1 MHICDIT
8 RTLVFPPHNLIA
20 SKSVFCYHA
29 RMSTNRKTPPSGP
42 AAPSRPL
49 PAGGAAPDVIPHPIR
64 VNAAN
69 SVDANRTAL
78 PPPSGA
84 DGTLPGGSAA
94 RSPTGVDVPLPGG
107 SSERTPSGELAAW
120 LAKYAP
126 VERAILEARER
137 RLRNRAARRAKEARR
152 FGDLCE
158 ASEGLAVAWR
168 RRGFPAGEMLDWA
181 GGDRLALW
189 AAAPFL
195 RRCATEEVNALRR
208 RLVRPLYYG
217 RENARRRALAAER
230 RRVRRRRT
238 ESPCPTREA
247 ILDAWTHAREG
258 REAMLRFGSLLEDLA
273 CYVDHGLR
281 LAGGR
286 IVGRAPGIKGWLRE
300 NVPALALRYTTV
312 MRYKA
317 AAKKLRQVVE
327 LPDPIPVAAVLD
339 GAGVGVGAKDSA
351 GAGNGTGTVDGA
363 GAPEGTEPK
372 EGKRDYGAE
381 KSKDNVRGRSRTRER
396 LEARAAVNGVEKQK
410 RDYDAERLQCGA
422 SVDEREAED
431 ARERREAERETAVLR
446 ARGVYLEA
454 MEGVPDVVTR
464 VLERI
469 DALLDPRR
477 VEEATMLA
485 SWRARYAR
493 AVTGRTAARWRDRL
507 FRRVG

>member
-1 MHICDIT
+1 
-8 RTLVFPPHNLIA
+8 
-20 SKSVFCYHA
+20 
-29 RMSTNRKTPPSGP
+29 MSTNRKTPPSGP

-49 PAGGAAPDVIPHPIR
+49 PTGGAAPDVIPHPSR

-84 DGTLPGGSAA
+84 DVPRPGGPAA
-94 RSPTGVDVPLPGG
+94 R
-107 SSERTPSGELAAW
+107 TPAGELAAW
-120 LAKYAP
+120 LAKYGP

-137 RLRNRAARRAKEARR
+137 RLRNRAARRAGKARR

-168 RRGFPAGEMLDWA
+168 RRGFPAREMLDWA

-339 GAGVGVGAKDSA
+339 GAGTVDGVGAKE
-351 GAGNGTGTVDGA
+351 GA
-363 GAPEGTEPK
+363 EPK
-372 EGKRDYGAE
+372 GE
-381 KSKDNVRGRSRTRER
+381 T
-396 LEARAAVNGVEKQK
+396 
-410 RDYDAERLQCGA
+410 RDYDAEKTHRHEG
-422 SVDEREAED
+422 VVEALGGGSTP
-431 ARERREAERETAVLR
+431 AKREAEREMMILR

>member
-1 MHICDIT
+1 MILTSLI
-8 RTLVFPPHNLIA
+8 FPHHNLIA
-20 SKSVFCYHA
+20 SKSVFCYHS
-29 RMSTNRKTPPSGP
+29 RMSKKVFPSVPSGPTVPTVPTVPSGPSGPAGP
-42 AAPSRPL
+42 AAPSR
-49 PAGGAAPDVIPHPIR
+49 
-64 VNAAN
+64 
-69 SVDANRTAL
+69 
-78 PPPSGA
+78 
-84 DGTLPGGSAA
+84 
-94 RSPTGVDVPLPGG
+94 RS
-107 SSERTPSGELAAW
+107 PSGELAAW

-137 RLRNRAARRAKEARR
+137 RLRNRAARRAGKARR

-158 ASEGLAVAWR
+158 ASEGLATVWR
-168 RRGFPAGEMLDWA
+168 RRGFPADEMLNWA
-181 GGDRLALW
+181 GGDRFTLW
-189 AAAPFL
+189 AMAPFL
-195 RRCATEEVNALRR
+195 RRRATEEVNALRR
-208 RLVRPLYYG
+208 RLVRPLYYEQ
-217 RENARRRALAAER
+217 ENARRRALAAER
-230 RRVRRRRT
+230 RRVRKRKT
-238 ESPCPTREA
+238 ENPCPTRKA

-286 IVGRAPGIKGWLRE
+286 IIGRAPGIKGWLRE
-300 NVPALALRYTTV
+300 NIPALALRYTTV

-339 GAGVGVGAKDSA
+339 GAGAR
-351 GAGNGTGTVDGA
+351 
-363 GAPEGTEPK
+363 EGTEPK
-372 EGKRDYGAE
+372 EGTRDYGAE
-381 KSKDNVRGRSRTRER
+381 KSQGSDAG
-396 LEARAAVNGVEKQK
+396 EARSAPGKS
-410 RDYDAERLQCGA
+410 GI
-422 SVDEREAED
+422 
-431 ARERREAERETAVLR
+431 ERETAVLR

-493 AVTGRTAARWRDRL
+493 AVTERTAARWRDRL

>member
-1 MHICDIT
+1 M
-8 RTLVFPPHNLIA
+8 
-20 SKSVFCYHA
+20 SKKALS
-29 RMSTNRKTPPSGP
+29 S
-42 AAPSRPL
+42 AP
-49 PAGGAAPDVIPHPIR
+49 
-64 VNAAN
+64 
-69 SVDANRTAL
+69 ANRTAL
-78 PPPSGA
+78 PPPTGA
-84 DGTLPGGSAA
+84 DVPRPGGSA
-94 RSPTGVDVPLPGG
+94 
-107 SSERTPSGELAAW
+107 ERTPAGELAAW
-120 LAKYAP
+120 LAKYGP

-258 REAMLRFGSLLEDLA
+258 REAMLRFGSLLEDLE
-273 CYVDHGLR
+273 CYVDHELR
-281 LAGGR
+281 IADGR

-300 NVPALALRYTTV
+300 NIPALALRYTTV

-339 GAGVGVGAKDSA
+339 GAGALDGVG
-351 GAGNGTGTVDGA
+351 TEM
-363 GAPEGTEPK
+363 EGK
-372 EGKRDYGAE
+372 ESKRDYGAE
-381 KSKDNVRGRSRTRER
+381 K
-396 LEARAAVNGVEKQK
+396 
-410 RDYDAERLQCGA
+410 LQCGE
-422 SVDEREAED
+422 SMDENEDMDKTRETEDARKAED
-431 ARERREAERETAVLR
+431 ARERREVEREMMILR

-454 MEGVPDVVTR
+454 MAGVPDVVTR

-469 DALLDPRR
+469 DALLDPKR
-477 VEEATMLA
+477 VEETNMLA

-493 AVTGRTAARWRDRL
+493 AVTRRTVTRWRGRL

>member
-1 MHICDIT
+1 
-8 RTLVFPPHNLIA
+8 
-20 SKSVFCYHA
+20 
-29 RMSTNRKTPPSGP
+29 MSTNRKTPPSGP

-49 PAGGAAPDVIPHPIR
+49 PAGGTAPDVIPHPIR

-84 DGTLPGGSAA
+84 DVQLPGGSAK
-94 RSPTGVDVPLPGG
+94 
-107 SSERTPSGELAAW
+107 RTPAGELAAW
-120 LAKYAP
+120 LAKYGP

-137 RLRNRAARRAKEARR
+137 RLRNRAARRAGKARR

-300 NVPALALRYTTV
+300 NVPALALRYATV

-339 GAGVGVGAKDSA
+339 GAGALDGVG
-351 GAGNGTGTVDGA
+351 TEM
-363 GAPEGTEPK
+363 EGK
-372 EGKRDYGAE
+372 ESKRDYGAE
-381 KSKDNVRGRSRTRER
+381 K
-396 LEARAAVNGVEKQK
+396 
-410 RDYDAERLQCGA
+410 LQCGE
-422 SVDEREAED
+422 SMDENEDMDKTRETEDARKAED
-431 ARERREAERETAVLR
+431 ARERREVEREMMILR

-454 MEGVPDVVTR
+454 MAGVPDVVTR

-469 DALLDPRR
+469 DALLDPKR
-477 VEEATMLA
+477 VEETNMLA

-493 AVTGRTAARWRDRL
+493 AVTRRTVTRWRGRL

>member
-1 MHICDIT
+1 MSKKA
-8 RTLVFPPHNLIA
+8 FP
-20 SKSVFCYHA
+20 SV
-29 RMSTNRKTPPSGP
+29 P
-42 AAPSRPL
+42 
-49 PAGGAAPDVIPHPIR
+49 
-64 VNAAN
+64 
-69 SVDANRTAL
+69 ANRTAL

-84 DGTLPGGSAA
+84 DVPRPDGSAA
-94 RSPTGVDVPLPGG
+94 TAS
-107 SSERTPSGELAAW
+107 RTPAATASRTPAGELAAW
-120 LAKYAP
+120 LAKYGP

-137 RLRNRAARRAKEARR
+137 RLRNRAARRAGKARR

-300 NVPALALRYTTV
+300 NVPALALRYATV

-339 GAGVGVGAKDSA
+339 GAGAPEGA
-351 GAGNGTGTVDGA
+351 GAGNGTGTLDGT
-363 GAPEGTEPK
+363 GAEPK
-372 EGKRDYGAE
+372 EGTRDYGAE
-381 KSKDNVRGRSRTRER
+381 KSQGSDAG
-396 LEARAAVNGVEKQK
+396 EARSAPGKS
-410 RDYDAERLQCGA
+410 GI
-422 SVDEREAED
+422 
-431 ARERREAERETAVLR
+431 ERETAILR

-454 MEGVPDVVTR
+454 MAGVPDVVTR

-469 DALLDPRR
+469 DALLDPGR

>member
-1 MHICDIT
+1 MPTKEHPPIPPQ
-8 RTLVFPPHNLIA
+8 TLAVA
-20 SKSVFCYHA
+20 V
-29 RMSTNRKTPPSGP
+29 PPSASRL
-42 AAPSRPL
+42 AAARLRPN
-49 PAGGAAPDVIPHPIR
+49 PAGA
-64 VNAAN
+64 
-69 SVDANRTAL
+69 
-78 PPPSGA
+78 
-84 DGTLPGGSAA
+84 
-94 RSPTGVDVPLPGG
+94 
-107 SSERTPSGELAAW
+107 RTPAGELAAW
-120 LAKYAP
+120 LAKYGP

-137 RLRNRAARRAKEARR
+137 RLRNRAARRAGKARR

-339 GAGVGVGAKDSA
+339 GAGAREGA
-351 GAGNGTGTVDGA
+351 GAGNGA
-363 GAPEGTEPK
+363 GARKGTEPK
-372 EGKRDYGAE
+372 EGTRDYGAE
-381 KSKDNVRGRSRTRER
+381 KSQDNVRGNSRTRER

-422 SVDEREAED
+422 SVDETREAED
-431 ARERREAERETAVLR
+431 ARERREAEREMMILR

-469 DALLDPRR
+469 DALLDPGR
-477 VEEATMLA
+477 VEEAAMLA

-493 AVTGRTAARWRDRL
+493 AVTKRTAARWRDRL

>member
-1 MHICDIT
+1 
-8 RTLVFPPHNLIA
+8 
-20 SKSVFCYHA
+20 
-29 RMSTNRKTPPSGP
+29 MSTNRKTPPSGP

-49 PAGGAAPDVIPHPIR
+49 PAGGAAPDVIPHPVR

-84 DGTLPGGSAA
+84 DVPRPGGSAA
-94 RSPTGVDVPLPGG
+94 RSPTGADVPRPGG
-107 SSERTPSGELAAW
+107 SAARSPAGELAAW
-120 LAKYAP
+120 LAKYGP

-168 RRGFPAGEMLDWA
+168 RRGFPARGMLDWA

-300 NVPALALRYTTV
+300 NVPALALRYATV

-339 GAGVGVGAKDSA
+339 GAGAKEGAD
-351 GAGNGTGTVDGA
+351 AGNGTGMVGGA
-363 GAPEGTEPK
+363 GAREGAEPK
-372 EGKRDYGAE
+372 EGTRDYGAE
-381 KSKDNVRGRSRTRER
+381 KSQGSDAG
-396 LEARAAVNGVEKQK
+396 EARSAPGKS
-410 RDYDAERLQCGA
+410 GI
-422 SVDEREAED
+422 
-431 ARERREAERETAVLR
+431 ERETAVLR

-454 MEGVPDVVTR
+454 MAGVPDVVTR

-469 DALLDPRR
+469 DALLDPGR

>member
-1 MHICDIT
+1 MPTKEHPPIPPQ
-8 RTLVFPPHNLIA
+8 TLAVAVPPSAPRLATARLRPNPAGAPPHA
-20 SKSVFCYHA
+20 
-29 RMSTNRKTPPSGP
+29 GP
-42 AAPSRPL
+42 AAPASRTP
-49 PAGGAAPDVIPHPIR
+49 AAP
-64 VNAAN
+64 
-69 SVDANRTAL
+69 
-78 PPPSGA
+78 
-84 DGTLPGGSAA
+84 AA
-94 RSPTGVDVPLPGG
+94 RTPDGPAA
-107 SSERTPSGELAAW
+107 RTPAGELAAW
-120 LAKYAP
+120 LAKYGP

-137 RLRNRAARRAKEARR
+137 RLRNRAARRAGKARR

-181 GGDRLALW
+181 GGDRFTLW
-189 AAAPFL
+189 AMAPFL
-195 RRCATEEVNALRR
+195 RRRATEEVNALRR
-208 RLVRPLYYG
+208 RLTRPLYYA

-230 RRVRRRRT
+230 RRIRRRRT

-258 REAMLRFGSLLEDLA
+258 REAMLRFGSLLEDLE
-273 CYVDHGLR
+273 CYVDHELR
-281 LAGGR
+281 IADGR

-300 NVPALALRYTTV
+300 NIPALALRYTTV

-339 GAGVGVGAKDSA
+339 GAGAPEGA
-351 GAGNGTGTVDGA
+351 GAGNGTGTLDGT
-363 GAPEGTEPK
+363 GAEPK
-372 EGKRDYGAE
+372 EGTRDYGAE
-381 KSKDNVRGRSRTRER
+381 KSQGNDTG
-396 LEARAAVNGVEKQK
+396 EARSAPGKS
-410 RDYDAERLQCGA
+410 GI
-422 SVDEREAED
+422 
-431 ARERREAERETAVLR
+431 ERETAILR

-469 DALLDPRR
+469 DALLDPGR

>member
-1 MHICDIT
+1 MPTKEHPPIPPQ
-8 RTLVFPPHNLIA
+8 TLAVAVPPSAPHLATARLRPNPAGAPPHA
-20 SKSVFCYHA
+20 
-29 RMSTNRKTPPSGP
+29 GP
-42 AAPSRPL
+42 AAPASRTP
-49 PAGGAAPDVIPHPIR
+49 AAPASRTP
-64 VNAAN
+64 AAP
-69 SVDANRTAL
+69 AART
-78 PPPSGA
+78 P
-84 DGTLPGGSAA
+84 DGPAA
-94 RSPTGVDVPLPGG
+94 RSPA
-107 SSERTPSGELAAW
+107 GELAAW
-120 LAKYAP
+120 LAKYGP

-137 RLRNRAARRAKEARR
+137 RLRNRAARRAGKARR

-181 GGDRLALW
+181 GGDRFTLW
-189 AAAPFL
+189 AMAPFL
-195 RRCATEEVNALRR
+195 RRRATEEVNALRR

-217 RENARRRALAAER
+217 QENARRRALAAER
-230 RRVRRRRT
+230 RRVRKRKT
-238 ESPCPTREA
+238 ENPCPTREA

-327 LPDPIPVAAVLD
+327 LPDLIPVAAVLD
-339 GAGVGVGAKDSA
+339 GAGAPEGT
-351 GAGNGTGTVDGA
+351 GAGNGTGAREGA
-363 GAPEGTEPK
+363 EPK
-372 EGKRDYGAE
+372 EGTRDYGAE
-381 KSKDNVRGRSRTRER
+381 KSQGSDAG
-396 LEARAAVNGVEKQK
+396 EARSAPGKS
-410 RDYDAERLQCGA
+410 GI
-422 SVDEREAED
+422 
-431 ARERREAERETAVLR
+431 ERETAVLR

-454 MEGVPDVVTR
+454 MAGVPDVVTR

-469 DALLDPRR
+469 DALLDPGR

-485 SWRARYAR
+485 FWRARYAR
-493 AVTGRTAARWRDRL
+493 AVTRRTAAKWRDRL

>member
-1 MHICDIT
+1 M
-8 RTLVFPPHNLIA
+8 
-20 SKSVFCYHA
+20 SKKALS
-29 RMSTNRKTPPSGP
+29 S
-42 AAPSRPL
+42 AP
-49 PAGGAAPDVIPHPIR
+49 
-64 VNAAN
+64 
-69 SVDANRTAL
+69 ANRTAL

-84 DGTLPGGSAA
+84 DVPRPGGSAK
-94 RSPTGVDVPLPGG
+94 
-107 SSERTPSGELAAW
+107 RTPADELAAW

-137 RLRNRAARRAKEARR
+137 RLRNRAARRAGKARR

-189 AAAPFL
+189 AVAPFL
-195 RRCATEEVNALRR
+195 RRCATEKVNALRR
-208 RLVRPLYYG
+208 RLVRPLYYEQ
-217 RENARRRALAAER
+217 ENARRRALAAER
-230 RRVRRRRT
+230 RRVLRRRT

-273 CYVDHGLR
+273 CYVDHELR

-339 GAGVGVGAKDSA
+339 GAGAREGA
-351 GAGNGTGTVDGA
+351 
-363 GAPEGTEPK
+363 EPK
-372 EGKRDYGAE
+372 EGTRDYGAE
-381 KSKDNVRGRSRTRER
+381 KSQGSDAG
-396 LEARAAVNGVEKQK
+396 EARSAQGKS
-410 RDYDAERLQCGA
+410 GI
-422 SVDEREAED
+422 
-431 ARERREAERETAVLR
+431 ERETAILR

-454 MEGVPDVVTR
+454 MEGVPDVMTR

-469 DALLDPRR
+469 DALLDPGR

>member
-1 MHICDIT
+1 M
-8 RTLVFPPHNLIA
+8 
-20 SKSVFCYHA
+20 SKKALSSV
-29 RMSTNRKTPPSGP
+29 P

-49 PAGGAAPDVIPHPIR
+49 PAGGAVPDVIPHPSR

-84 DGTLPGGSAA
+84 DVPRPGGSAA
-94 RSPTGVDVPLPGG
+94 R
-107 SSERTPSGELAAW
+107 TPAGELAAW
-120 LAKYAP
+120 LAKYGP

-351 GAGNGTGTVDGA
+351 GAGNGTGTVDGT
-363 GAPEGTEPK
+363 GAELKDGT
-372 EGKRDYGAE
+372 RDYGAE
-381 KSKDNVRGRSRTRER
+381 KSQDDVRGRSRTRER

-422 SVDEREAED
+422 SVDETREAED
-431 ARERREAERETAVLR
+431 ARERREVERETAILR

>member
-1 MHICDIT
+1 
-8 RTLVFPPHNLIA
+8 
-20 SKSVFCYHA
+20 
-29 RMSTNRKTPPSGP
+29 MSTNRKTPPSGP

-49 PAGGAAPDVIPHPIR
+49 PAGGAAPDVIPHPVR

-84 DGTLPGGSAA
+84 DVPRPGGSAA
-94 RSPTGVDVPLPGG
+94 TA
-107 SSERTPSGELAAW
+107 SSTPAAPAARTPAGELAAW

-189 AAAPFL
+189 AVAPFL

-208 RLVRPLYYG
+208 RLVRPLYYEQ
-217 RENARRRALAAER
+217 ENARRRALAAER
-230 RRVRRRRT
+230 RRVQRRRT

-273 CYVDHGLR
+273 CYVDHELR

-339 GAGVGVGAKDSA
+339 GAGAPEGA
-351 GAGNGTGTVDGA
+351 GAGNSAGTREGA
-363 GAPEGTEPK
+363 EPK
-372 EGKRDYGAE
+372 EGR
-381 KSKDNVRGRSRTRER
+381 
-396 LEARAAVNGVEKQK
+396 
-410 RDYDAERLQCGA
+410 RDYDAEKSQGSDAGEAR
-422 SVDEREAED
+422 SVQGKSGI
-431 ARERREAERETAVLR
+431 ERETALLR

>member
-1 MHICDIT
+1 MSKK
-8 RTLVFPPHNLIA
+8 VFPSGPT
-20 SKSVFCYHA
+20 VP
-29 RMSTNRKTPPSGP
+29 TGP
-42 AAPSRPL
+42 AAPSR
-49 PAGGAAPDVIPHPIR
+49 
-64 VNAAN
+64 
-69 SVDANRTAL
+69 
-78 PPPSGA
+78 
-84 DGTLPGGSAA
+84 
-94 RSPTGVDVPLPGG
+94 RS
-107 SSERTPSGELAAW
+107 PSGELAAW

-137 RLRNRAARRAKEARR
+137 RLRNRAARRAGKARR

-189 AAAPFL
+189 AVAPFL

-230 RRVRRRRT
+230 RRVLRRRT

-339 GAGVGVGAKDSA
+339 GAGAPEGA

-363 GAPEGTEPK
+363 GAREGAEPK
-372 EGKRDYGAE
+372 EGTRDYGAE
-381 KSKDNVRGRSRTRER
+381 KLQGSDAG
-396 LEARAAVNGVEKQK
+396 EARSAQGKSEI
-410 RDYDAERLQCGA
+410 
-422 SVDEREAED
+422 
-431 ARERREAERETAVLR
+431 ERETAILR

-477 VEEATMLA
+477 AEEATMLA

>member
-1 MHICDIT
+1 
-8 RTLVFPPHNLIA
+8 
-20 SKSVFCYHA
+20 
-29 RMSTNRKTPPSGP
+29 MSTNRKTSPSGP
-42 AAPSRPL
+42 AAPSRLP
-49 PAGGAAPDVIPHPIR
+49 PAGSVSPDAIPHPVR
-64 VNAAN
+64 AAHP
-69 SVDANRTAL
+69 VR
-78 PPPSGA
+78 A
-84 DGTLPGGSAA
+84 DGTRPDGPAA
-94 RSPTGVDVPLPGG
+94 RSPA
-107 SSERTPSGELAAW
+107 GELAAW
-120 LAKYAP
+120 LAKYGP

-137 RLRNRAARRAKEARR
+137 RLRNRAARRAREARR

-168 RRGFPAGEMLDWA
+168 RRGFPAREMLDWA
-181 GGDRLALW
+181 GGDRFTLW
-189 AAAPFL
+189 AMAPFL
-195 RRCATEEVNALRR
+195 RRRATEEVNALRR

-339 GAGVGVGAKDSA
+339 GAGALDGVG
-351 GAGNGTGTVDGA
+351 TEM
-363 GAPEGTEPK
+363 EGK
-372 EGKRDYGAE
+372 ESKRDYGAE
-381 KSKDNVRGRSRTRER
+381 K
-396 LEARAAVNGVEKQK
+396 
-410 RDYDAERLQCGA
+410 LQCGE
-422 SVDEREAED
+422 SMDENEDMDKTRETEDARKAED
-431 ARERREAERETAVLR
+431 ARERREVEREMMILR

-454 MEGVPDVVTR
+454 MAGVPDVVTR

-469 DALLDPRR
+469 DALLDPGR

>member
-1 MHICDIT
+1 M
-8 RTLVFPPHNLIA
+8 P
-20 SKSVFCYHA
+20 
-29 RMSTNRKTPPSGP
+29 TNRKPPPSGP

-49 PAGGAAPDVIPHPIR
+49 SASGAAPDVIPHPAR

-84 DGTLPGGSAA
+84 DVPRPGGSAA
-94 RSPTGVDVPLPGG
+94 TA
-107 SSERTPSGELAAW
+107 SSTPAAPAARTPAGELAAW

-137 RLRNRAARRAKEARR
+137 RLRNRAARRAAKARR

-168 RRGFPAGEMLDWA
+168 RRGFPADEMLDWA

-189 AAAPFL
+189 AVAPFL

-230 RRVRRRRT
+230 RRVLRRRT

-273 CYVDHGLR
+273 CYVDHELR

-339 GAGVGVGAKDSA
+339 GAGTREGA
-351 GAGNGTGTVDGA
+351 
-363 GAPEGTEPK
+363 EPK
-372 EGKRDYGAE
+372 EGTRDYGAE
-381 KSKDNVRGRSRTRER
+381 KSQDNVRGRSRTRER

-410 RDYDAERLQCGA
+410 RDYDAEKLPCGA
-422 SVDEREAED
+422 SVDEIREAED
-431 ARERREAERETAVLR
+431 ARERREAEREMMILR

-493 AVTGRTAARWRDRL
+493 AVTGRPRQVRPSRVARFHFGTITQEGRNL
-507 FRRVG
+507 L

>member
-1 MHICDIT
+1 
-8 RTLVFPPHNLIA
+8 
-20 SKSVFCYHA
+20 
-29 RMSTNRKTPPSGP
+29 MSTNRKNPPSGP
-42 AAPSRPL
+42 AAPSRLP
-49 PAGGAAPDVIPHPIR
+49 PAGSVSPDAIPHPVR
-64 VNAAN
+64 AAHP
-69 SVDANRTAL
+69 VR
-78 PPPSGA
+78 A
-84 DGTLPGGSAA
+84 DGTRPDGPAA
-94 RSPTGVDVPLPGG
+94 RSPA
-107 SSERTPSGELAAW
+107 GELAAW
-120 LAKYAP
+120 LAKYGP

-137 RLRNRAARRAKEARR
+137 RLRNRAARRAREARR

-238 ESPCPTREA
+238 ENPCPTREA

-273 CYVDHGLR
+273 CHVDHELR
-281 LAGGR
+281 IAGGR

-300 NVPALALRYTTV
+300 NIPALALRYTTV

-339 GAGVGVGAKDSA
+339 GAGALDGVG
-351 GAGNGTGTVDGA
+351 TEM
-363 GAPEGTEPK
+363 EGK
-372 EGKRDYGAE
+372 ESKRDYGAE
-381 KSKDNVRGRSRTRER
+381 K
-396 LEARAAVNGVEKQK
+396 
-410 RDYDAERLQCGA
+410 LQCGE
-422 SVDEREAED
+422 SMDENEDMDKTRETEDARKAED
-431 ARERREAERETAVLR
+431 ARERREVEREMMILR

-454 MEGVPDVVTR
+454 MAGVPDVVTR

-469 DALLDPRR
+469 DALLDPKR
-477 VEEATMLA
+477 VEETNMLA

-493 AVTGRTAARWRDRL
+493 AVTRRTAARWRGRL

>member
-1 MHICDIT
+1 MPTKEHPPIPPQ
-8 RTLVFPPHNLIA
+8 TLAVAVPPSAPHLATARLRPNPAGAPPHA
-20 SKSVFCYHA
+20 
-29 RMSTNRKTPPSGP
+29 GP
-42 AAPSRPL
+42 AAPASRTP
-49 PAGGAAPDVIPHPIR
+49 AAPASRTP
-64 VNAAN
+64 AAP
-69 SVDANRTAL
+69 AART
-78 PPPSGA
+78 P
-84 DGTLPGGSAA
+84 DGPAA
-94 RSPTGVDVPLPGG
+94 RSPA
-107 SSERTPSGELAAW
+107 GELAAW
-120 LAKYAP
+120 LAKYGP

-137 RLRNRAARRAKEARR
+137 RLRNRAARRAGKARR

-230 RRVRRRRT
+230 RRIRRRRT

-300 NVPALALRYTTV
+300 NVPALALRYATV

-327 LPDPIPVAAVLD
+327 LPDLIPVAAVLD
-339 GAGVGVGAKDSA
+339 GAGAPEGT
-351 GAGNGTGTVDGA
+351 GAGNGTGAREGA
-363 GAPEGTEPK
+363 EPK
-372 EGKRDYGAE
+372 EGTRDYGAE
-381 KSKDNVRGRSRTRER
+381 KSQGSDAG
-396 LEARAAVNGVEKQK
+396 EARSAPGKS
-410 RDYDAERLQCGA
+410 GI
-422 SVDEREAED
+422 
-431 ARERREAERETAVLR
+431 ERETAVLR

-454 MEGVPDVVTR
+454 MAGVPDVVTR

-469 DALLDPRR
+469 DALLDPGR

-485 SWRARYAR
+485 FWRARYAR
-493 AVTGRTAARWRDRL
+493 AVTRRTAAKWRDRL

>member
-1 MHICDIT
+1 MILKGPLI
-8 RTLVFPPHNLIA
+8 FPHHNLIA
-20 SKSVFCYHA
+20 SNPVFCYHA

-49 PAGGAAPDVIPHPIR
+49 PAGGVALDVIPHPVR

-84 DGTLPGGSAA
+84 DVPRPDGSAA
-94 RSPTGVDVPLPGG
+94 PAA
-107 SSERTPSGELAAW
+107 RTPAGELAAW
-120 LAKYAP
+120 LAKYGP

-137 RLRNRAARRAKEARR
+137 RLRNRAARRAREARR

-339 GAGVGVGAKDSA
+339 GAG
-351 GAGNGTGTVDGA
+351 
-363 GAPEGTEPK
+363 APEGMEPK
-372 EGKRDYGAE
+372 EGTRDYGAE
-381 KSKDNVRGRSRTRER
+381 KTHRHEGVV
-396 LEARAAVNGVEKQK
+396 EALGGGSTPAK
-410 RDYDAERLQCGA
+410 
-422 SVDEREAED
+422 
-431 ARERREAERETAVLR
+431 REAEREMMILR

-507 FRRVG
+507 FRRSG

>member
-1 MHICDIT
+1 M
-8 RTLVFPPHNLIA
+8 
-20 SKSVFCYHA
+20 SKKALPSV
-29 RMSTNRKTPPSGP
+29 P
-42 AAPSRPL
+42 
-49 PAGGAAPDVIPHPIR
+49 
-64 VNAAN
+64 
-69 SVDANRTAL
+69 ANRTAL
-78 PPPSGA
+78 PPPSG
-84 DGTLPGGSAA
+84 PAA
-94 RSPTGVDVPLPGG
+94 PSRRSPAD
-107 SSERTPSGELAAW
+107 ELAAW
-120 LAKYAP
+120 LAKYGP

-137 RLRNRAARRAKEARR
+137 RLRNRAARRAGKARR

-168 RRGFPAGEMLDWA
+168 RRGFPAGGMLDWA

-189 AAAPFL
+189 AVAPFL

-300 NVPALALRYTTV
+300 NVPALALRYATV

-339 GAGVGVGAKDSA
+339 GAGVPGDAEV
-351 GAGNGTGTVDGA
+351 
-363 GAPEGTEPK
+363 EERR
-372 EGKRDYGAE
+372 RDYGAE
-381 KSKDNVRGRSRTRER
+381 KQLGNGAEVVWSGRE
-396 LEARAAVNGVEKQK
+396 K
-410 RDYDAERLQCGA
+410 RD
-422 SVDEREAED
+422 VEREKRD
-431 ARERREAERETAVLR
+431 VERETAILR

-454 MEGVPDVVTR
+454 MAGVPDVVTR
-464 VLERI
+464 VVGRI
-469 DALLDPRR
+469 DALLDPQR

-485 SWRARYAR
+485 SWRARYACDVTPGTAGTWR
-493 AVTGRTAARWRDRL
+493 ARL
-507 FRRVG
+507 FRRIG

>member
-1 MHICDIT
+1 MIAEAIRFAYSSFIPLMHICDMT
-8 RTLVFPPHNLIA
+8 RTFVFPPHNLIA
-20 SKSVFCYHA
+20 SRSAFCYHS
-29 RMSTNRKTPPSGP
+29 RMSTNRKAPPSGL

-49 PAGGAAPDVIPHPIR
+49 SASGAAPDVIPHPAR

-84 DGTLPGGSAA
+84 DVPRPGGSAA
-94 RSPTGVDVPLPGG
+94 TA
-107 SSERTPSGELAAW
+107 SSTPAGELAAW
-120 LAKYAP
+120 LAKYGP

-189 AAAPFL
+189 AMAPFL

-208 RLVRPLYYG
+208 RLVRPLYYE
-217 RENARRRALAAER
+217 RENARRRARAAER
-230 RRVRRRRT
+230 RRVLRRRT

-273 CYVDHGLR
+273 CYVDHRLR

-339 GAGVGVGAKDSA
+339 GAGTREGA
-351 GAGNGTGTVDGA
+351 
-363 GAPEGTEPK
+363 EPK
-372 EGKRDYGAE
+372 EGTRDYGAE
-381 KSKDNVRGRSRTRER
+381 KSHGSDAG
-396 LEARAAVNGVEKQK
+396 EAR
-410 RDYDAERLQCGA
+410 
-422 SVDEREAED
+422 SVQGKSGI
-431 ARERREAERETAVLR
+431 ERETAVLR

-477 VEEATMLA
+477 VESAT
-485 SWRARYAR
+485 
-493 AVTGRTAARWRDRL
+493 
-507 FRRVG
+507 FPRRC

>member
-1 MHICDIT
+1 MRICDIT
-8 RTLVFPPHNLIA
+8 RTLIFPPHNLIA

-29 RMSTNRKTPPSGP
+29 RMSTNRKTPPSDP

-49 PAGGAAPDVIPHPIR
+49 PAGGTAPDVIPLPVR

-84 DGTLPGGSAA
+84 DVPRPGGSTV
-94 RSPTGVDVPLPGG
+94 RSPA
-107 SSERTPSGELAAW
+107 GELAAW
-120 LAKYAP
+120 LAKYGP

-137 RLRNRAARRAKEARR
+137 RLRNRAARRAREARR

-273 CYVDHGLR
+273 CHVDHGLR

-300 NVPALALRYTTV
+300 NVPALALRYATV

-339 GAGVGVGAKDSA
+339 GAGAPEGT
-351 GAGNGTGTVDGA
+351 GAGNGTGTMDGA
-363 GAPEGTEPK
+363 RAREEAEPK
-372 EGKRDYGAE
+372 EGTRDYGAE
-381 KSKDNVRGRSRTRER
+381 KSQGSDAG
-396 LEARAAVNGVEKQK
+396 EARSAPGKS
-410 RDYDAERLQCGA
+410 GI
-422 SVDEREAED
+422 
-431 ARERREAERETAVLR
+431 ERETAVLR
-446 ARGVYLEA
+446 ARGV
-454 MEGVPDVVTR
+454 
-464 VLERI
+464 
-469 DALLDPRR
+469 
-477 VEEATMLA
+477 
-485 SWRARYAR
+485 
-493 AVTGRTAARWRDRL
+493 
-507 FRRVG
+507 

>member
-1 MHICDIT
+1 M
-8 RTLVFPPHNLIA
+8 
-20 SKSVFCYHA
+20 SKKALSSA
-29 RMSTNRKTPPSGP
+29 P

-49 PAGGAAPDVIPHPIR
+49 PAGGAAPDVIPHPVR

-84 DGTLPGGSAA
+84 DVPRPGGSAA
-94 RSPTGVDVPLPGG
+94 TA
-107 SSERTPSGELAAW
+107 SSTPAAPAARTPAGELAAW
-120 LAKYAP
+120 LAKYGP

-137 RLRNRAARRAKEARR
+137 RLRNRAARRAGKARR

-168 RRGFPAGEMLDWA
+168 RRGFPAREMLDWA

-189 AAAPFL
+189 AVAPFL

-208 RLVRPLYYG
+208 RLVRPLYYEQ
-217 RENARRRALAAER
+217 ENARRRALAAER

-339 GAGVGVGAKDSA
+339 GAGARA
-351 GAGNGTGTVDGA
+351 GA
-363 GAPEGTEPK
+363 EPK
-372 EGKRDYGAE
+372 EGTRDYGAE
-381 KSKDNVRGRSRTRER
+381 KSQGNDAG
-396 LEARAAVNGVEKQK
+396 EARSAQGKS
-410 RDYDAERLQCGA
+410 GI
-422 SVDEREAED
+422 
-431 ARERREAERETAVLR
+431 ERETAILR

-464 VLERI
+464 VQERI

>member
-1 MHICDIT
+1 M
-8 RTLVFPPHNLIA
+8 
-20 SKSVFCYHA
+20 SKKALSSV
-29 RMSTNRKTPPSGP
+29 P

-49 PAGGAAPDVIPHPIR
+49 PVGGAAPDVIPHPVR
-64 VNAAN
+64 
-69 SVDANRTAL
+69 
-78 PPPSGA
+78 A
-84 DGTLPGGSAA
+84 DGTRPDGPAA
-94 RSPTGVDVPLPGG
+94 RSPAD
-107 SSERTPSGELAAW
+107 ELAAW

-137 RLRNRAARRAKEARR
+137 RLRNRAARRAGKARR

-168 RRGFPAGEMLDWA
+168 RRGFPADEMLDWA

-189 AAAPFL
+189 AVAPFL

-208 RLVRPLYYG
+208 RLVRPLYYEQ
-217 RENARRRALAAER
+217 ENARRRALAAER
-230 RRVRRRRT
+230 RRVLRRRT

-273 CYVDHGLR
+273 CYVGHGLR

-300 NVPALALRYTTV
+300 NIPALALRYTTV

-339 GAGVGVGAKDSA
+339 GAGAPEGA

-363 GAPEGTEPK
+363 GAREGAEPK
-372 EGKRDYGAE
+372 EGMRDYGAE
-381 KSKDNVRGRSRTRER
+381 KSQGNDAG
-396 LEARAAVNGVEKQK
+396 EARSAQGKSEI
-410 RDYDAERLQCGA
+410 
-422 SVDEREAED
+422 
-431 ARERREAERETAVLR
+431 ERETAILR

>member
-1 MHICDIT
+1 M
-8 RTLVFPPHNLIA
+8 
-20 SKSVFCYHA
+20 SKKALPSV
-29 RMSTNRKTPPSGP
+29 P
-42 AAPSRPL
+42 
-49 PAGGAAPDVIPHPIR
+49 
-64 VNAAN
+64 
-69 SVDANRTAL
+69 ANRTAL

-84 DGTLPGGSAA
+84 DGTRPGGSAA
-94 RSPTGVDVPLPGG
+94 RSPTGADVPRPGG
-107 SSERTPSGELAAW
+107 SAERTPAGELAAW
-120 LAKYAP
+120 LAKYGP

-137 RLRNRAARRAKEARR
+137 RLRNRAARRAREARR

-230 RRVRRRRT
+230 RRIRRRRT

-300 NVPALALRYTTV
+300 NVPALALRYATV

-327 LPDPIPVAAVLD
+327 LPGPIPVAAVLD
-339 GAGVGVGAKDSA
+339 GAGAPEGA
-351 GAGNGTGTVDGA
+351 GAGNGTGAWEGA
-363 GAPEGTEPK
+363 EPK
-372 EGKRDYGAE
+372 DGTRDHGAE
-381 KSKDNVRGRSRTRER
+381 KSQGNDAG
-396 LEARAAVNGVEKQK
+396 EARSAQGKS
-410 RDYDAERLQCGA
+410 GI
-422 SVDEREAED
+422 
-431 ARERREAERETAVLR
+431 ERETAVLR

>member
-1 MHICDIT
+1 
-8 RTLVFPPHNLIA
+8 
-20 SKSVFCYHA
+20 
-29 RMSTNRKTPPSGP
+29 MSTNRKTPPSGP
-42 AAPSRPL
+42 AAPSRLP
-49 PAGGAAPDVIPHPIR
+49 PAGSISPDAIPHP
-64 VNAAN
+64 V
-69 SVDANRTAL
+69 L
-78 PPPSGA
+78 A
-84 DGTLPGGSAA
+84 DGTRPDGPAA
-94 RSPTGVDVPLPGG
+94 RSPAD
-107 SSERTPSGELAAW
+107 ELAAW

-126 VERAILEARER
+126 VERAILVARER
-137 RLRNRAARRAKEARR
+137 RLGNRAARRAMEARR

-168 RRGFPAGEMLDWA
+168 RRGFPAREMLDWA

-189 AAAPFL
+189 AMAPFL

-208 RLVRPLYYG
+208 RLVRPLYYE

-230 RRVRRRRT
+230 RRVLRRRT

-300 NVPALALRYTTV
+300 NIPALALRYTTV

-339 GAGVGVGAKDSA
+339 GAGAPEGA
-351 GAGNGTGTVDGA
+351 GAGNGAGAVDGT
-363 GAPEGTEPK
+363 GAREGTEPK
-372 EGKRDYGAE
+372 EGTRDYGAE
-381 KSKDNVRGRSRTRER
+381 KSQGNDAG
-396 LEARAAVNGVEKQK
+396 EARSAQGKS
-410 RDYDAERLQCGA
+410 GI
-422 SVDEREAED
+422 
-431 ARERREAERETAVLR
+431 ERETAVLR

>member
-1 MHICDIT
+1 
-8 RTLVFPPHNLIA
+8 
-20 SKSVFCYHA
+20 
-29 RMSTNRKTPPSGP
+29 MSTNRKTPPSGP

-49 PAGGAAPDVIPHPIR
+49 PAGGTAPDVIPHPVR

-84 DGTLPGGSAA
+84 DVPRPGGSA
-94 RSPTGVDVPLPGG
+94 
-107 SSERTPSGELAAW
+107 ERTPAGELAAW
-120 LAKYAP
+120 LAKYGP

-137 RLRNRAARRAKEARR
+137 RLRNRAARRAGKARR

-168 RRGFPAGEMLDWA
+168 RRGFPAREMLDWA

-189 AAAPFL
+189 AVAPFL

-339 GAGVGVGAKDSA
+339 GAGAPEGA
-351 GAGNGTGTVDGA
+351 GAGNGAGTVDGTGTVDGA
-363 GAPEGTEPK
+363 GAREGAEPK
-372 EGKRDYGAE
+372 EGTRDYGAE
-381 KSKDNVRGRSRTRER
+381 KSQDNDTG
-396 LEARAAVNGVEKQK
+396 EARSAQGKS
-410 RDYDAERLQCGA
+410 GI
-422 SVDEREAED
+422 
-431 ARERREAERETAVLR
+431 ERETAVLR

-469 DALLDPRR
+469 DALLDPGR

>member
-1 MHICDIT
+1 M
-8 RTLVFPPHNLIA
+8 
-20 SKSVFCYHA
+20 SKKALSSV
-29 RMSTNRKTPPSGP
+29 P

-49 PAGGAAPDVIPHPIR
+49 PAGGAAPDVIPHPVC

-84 DGTLPGGSAA
+84 DVPRPGGSAA
-94 RSPTGVDVPLPGG
+94 TA
-107 SSERTPSGELAAW
+107 SSTPAGELAAW
-120 LAKYAP
+120 LAKYGP

-137 RLRNRAARRAKEARR
+137 RLRNRAARRAGKARR

-181 GGDRLALW
+181 GGDRFALW
-189 AAAPFL
+189 AVAPFL

-208 RLVRPLYYG
+208 RLVRPLYYEQ
-217 RENARRRALAAER
+217 ENARRRALAAER
-230 RRVRRRRT
+230 RRVLRRRT

-273 CYVDHGLR
+273 CYVDHELR

-339 GAGVGVGAKDSA
+339 GAGTREGA
-351 GAGNGTGTVDGA
+351 
-363 GAPEGTEPK
+363 EPK
-372 EGKRDYGAE
+372 DGTRDYGAE
-381 KSKDNVRGRSRTRER
+381 K
-396 LEARAAVNGVEKQK
+396 LP
-410 RDYDAERLQCGA
+410 CGA
-422 SVDEREAED
+422 SVDETREAED
-431 ARERREAERETAVLR
+431 ARERREAERETAILR

-469 DALLDPRR
+469 DVLLDPRR

>member
-1 MHICDIT
+1 
-8 RTLVFPPHNLIA
+8 
-20 SKSVFCYHA
+20 
-29 RMSTNRKTPPSGP
+29 MSTNRKNPPSGP
-42 AAPSRPL
+42 AAPSRLP
-49 PAGGAAPDVIPHPIR
+49 PAGSVSPDAIPHP
-64 VNAAN
+64 V
-69 SVDANRTAL
+69 L
-78 PPPSGA
+78 A
-84 DGTLPGGSAA
+84 DGTRPDGPAA
-94 RSPTGVDVPLPGG
+94 R
-107 SSERTPSGELAAW
+107 TPAGELAAW
-120 LAKYAP
+120 LAKYGP

-189 AAAPFL
+189 AVAPFL
-195 RRCATEEVNALRR
+195 RRCATEKVNALRR
-208 RLVRPLYYG
+208 RLVRPLYYEQ
-217 RENARRRALAAER
+217 ENARRRALAAER

-273 CYVDHGLR
+273 CYVDHELR

-339 GAGVGVGAKDSA
+339 GAGTREGA
-351 GAGNGTGTVDGA
+351 
-363 GAPEGTEPK
+363 EPK
-372 EGKRDYGAE
+372 EGTRDYGAE
-381 KSKDNVRGRSRTRER
+381 KSQGSDAG
-396 LEARAAVNGVEKQK
+396 EARSAQGKS
-410 RDYDAERLQCGA
+410 GI
-422 SVDEREAED
+422 
-431 ARERREAERETAVLR
+431 ERETAVLR

>member
-1 MHICDIT
+1 MSKK
-8 RTLVFPPHNLIA
+8 VFP
-20 SKSVFCYHA
+20 SVP
-29 RMSTNRKTPPSGP
+29 SGPTVPTVPSGP
-42 AAPSRPL
+42 AAPSR
-49 PAGGAAPDVIPHPIR
+49 
-64 VNAAN
+64 
-69 SVDANRTAL
+69 
-78 PPPSGA
+78 
-84 DGTLPGGSAA
+84 
-94 RSPTGVDVPLPGG
+94 RS
-107 SSERTPSGELAAW
+107 PSGELAAW
-120 LAKYAP
+120 LAKYGP

-137 RLRNRAARRAKEARR
+137 RLRNRAARRAGKARR

-217 RENARRRALAAER
+217 RENARLRALAAER

-247 ILDAWTHAREG
+247 ILDAWPHAREG

-273 CYVDHGLR
+273 CHVDHGLR

-351 GAGNGTGTVDGA
+351 GAGNGTGTVDGT
-363 GAPEGTEPK
+363 GAREETEPK
-372 EGKRDYGAE
+372 EGTRDYGAE
-381 KSKDNVRGRSRTRER
+381 KSQDNVRGRSRTRER
-396 LEARAAVNGVEKQK
+396 LEARTAVNGVEKQK

-422 SVDEREAED
+422 SVDETREAED
-431 ARERREAERETAVLR
+431 ARERREAEREMMILR

>member
-1 MHICDIT
+1 MT
-8 RTLVFPPHNLIA
+8 RTFVFPPHNLIA
-20 SKSVFCYHA
+20 SSPVFCYHS

-49 PAGGAAPDVIPHPIR
+49 PAGGAAPDVIPHPVR

-78 PPPSGA
+78 PPHSGA
-84 DGTLPGGSAA
+84 DVP
-94 RSPTGVDVPLPGG
+94 SPG
-107 SSERTPSGELAAW
+107 SSAKRTPAGELAAW
-120 LAKYAP
+120 LAKYGP

-189 AAAPFL
+189 AVAPFL

-208 RLVRPLYYG
+208 RLVRPLYYEQ
-217 RENARRRALAAER
+217 ENARRRALAAER

-300 NVPALALRYTTV
+300 NIPALALRYTTV

-339 GAGVGVGAKDSA
+339 GAGAREGA

-363 GAPEGTEPK
+363 GAREGAEPK
-372 EGKRDYGAE
+372 EGTRDYGAE
-381 KSKDNVRGRSRTRER
+381 KSQGSDAG
-396 LEARAAVNGVEKQK
+396 EARSTQGKS
-410 RDYDAERLQCGA
+410 GI
-422 SVDEREAED
+422 
-431 ARERREAERETAVLR
+431 ERETAVLR